1 MKFMSKRLALGLLM
15 LLSLQSAA
23 SACDGNQTGY
33 TGCAPNYGYTGRSGG
48 NNVRL
53 TNAINNLRNLSANLN
68 RNRVAPRVNNATYTA
83 QQQYVARYRLRPLY
97 EYDRFPGHSV
107 FLDRAGGR
115 WEFDANGN
123 YYSYFPQYA
132 QLKFGTVYRNND
144 RDDDDD

>member
-1 MKFMSKRLALGLLM
+1 MKFMSNRLAPCLLM
-15 LLSLQSAA
+15 LLAFQSAA
-23 SACDGNQTGY
+23 RACDGNQTGY
-33 TGCAPNYGYTGRSGG
+33 TGCAPNYGYTGG

-68 RNRVAPRVNNATYTA
+68 RNRVAPRVNYATYTQ

-97 EYDRFPGHSV
+97 EYDRFPGHSL
-107 FLDRAGGR
+107 FLDSAGGR

-144 RDDDDD
+144 RDDDD